1 VWQDQFDDAGVER
14 WEGGWGYAGSNER
27 QPELEILEFL
37 TRANPESKWF
47 DHAPRY
53 GVRGSSQSR
62 DDTVVYSFAQ
72 AIEQIIKDRGADM
85 SRWQWGATNIL
96 RLHSMTQNPALDRGG
111 IPVRGDEFTLGP
123 GANGGEVTGGASWR
137 MVVDFSDLGHSFG
150 MYPGGQS
157 EDPTSPHY
165 DDQMKPWAE
174 GRYLPLYFY
183 PSPQAFQ
190 AGQVESVLVLEP
202 K

>member
-1 VWQDQFDDAGVER
+1 MAR
-14 WEGGWGYAGSNER
+14 
-27 QPELEILEFL
+27 
-37 TRANPESKWF
+37 
-47 DHAPRY
+47 
-53 GVRGSSQSR
+53 
-62 DDTVVYSFAQ
+62 SFVAAIAQ
-72 AIEQIIKDRGADM
+72 LVKDRGADL
-85 SRWQWGATNIL
+85 SRWQWGASNVL
-96 RLHSMTQNPALDRGG
+96 RLHSMTRNPALDRGG

-150 MYPGGQS
+150 MYPGGES

-183 PSPQAFQ
+183 SSPQAFQ

>member
-1 VWQDQFDDAGVER
+1 MAR
-14 WEGGWGYAGSNER
+14 
-27 QPELEILEFL
+27 
-37 TRANPESKWF
+37 
-47 DHAPRY
+47 
-53 GVRGSSQSR
+53 
-62 DDTVVYSFAQ
+62 SFVAAVAQ
-72 AIEQIIKDRGADM
+72 LVKDRGADV
-85 SRWQWGATNIL
+85 SRWQWGATNVL
-96 RLHSMTQNPALDRGG
+96 RLHSMTENPALDRGG

-174 GRYLPLYFY
+174 GRYMPLYFY